1 MYSILIKNGS
11 KTYIY
16 DADEEGE
23 IFTGDLAETK
33 ARYVEL
39 LAEYPSSKLVIVHN
53 TTITDDI
60 TIADVQ

>member
-16 DADEEGE
+16 DADEEGV